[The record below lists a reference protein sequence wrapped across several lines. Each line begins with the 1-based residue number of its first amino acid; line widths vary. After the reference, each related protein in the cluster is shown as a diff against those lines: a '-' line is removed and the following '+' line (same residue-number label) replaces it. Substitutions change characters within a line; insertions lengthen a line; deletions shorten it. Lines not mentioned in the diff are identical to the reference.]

1 MELVIENFEKSFG
14 DKSVLTGADLVF
26 EQGKIY
32 GLLGRN
38 GAGKTTLFNCLSG
51 ELQADRGRMKLVQGN
66 SSRDL
71 QAEDVGYVHS
81 LPILPEFLTGYE
93 FIRFY
98 IDVNQAAIADQ
109 GGDIDALFDLMSI
122 EESDRHKLI
131 KHYSHGMKNKLQM
144 LLVLLMKPPVILLDE
159 PLTSLD
165 VVVALEMKQLLRK
178 MKDAHVLIF
187 STHILQLAADL
198 CDELALLHQG
208 KLTRV
213 SAEVLK
219 QPDFEQQVIKWLSE
233 EDTLEP
239 ERGEVDALDG
249 DA

>member
-1 MELVIENFEKSFG
+1 MELVVENLNKSFG
-14 DKSVLTGADLVF
+14 DKHVLTGADLVF

-51 ELQADRGRMKLVQGN
+51 EIQADRGGFKLVQGN
-66 SSRDL
+66 TCREL
-71 QAEDVGYVHS
+71 QPEDVGYVYS

-98 IDVNQAAIADQ
+98 IDVNQAAVADR

-144 LLVLLMKPPVILLDE
+144 LLVLLMRPPVILLDE

-178 MKDAHVLIF
+178 MKEDHVLIF

-213 SAEVLK
+213 SAELLK
-219 QPDFEQQVIKWLSE
+219 QPDFEQQVIELLSE
-233 EDTLEP
+233 EDASEP
-239 ERGEVDALDG
+239 GIGKEEAYAG
-249 DA
+249 DI